1 MIQLMEVNMN
11 NFNPETWESIIGTFN
26 VVAVCVMFG
35 IMVLSYYIGNKRYEK
50 AEAKRQSEDPLYR

>member
-1 MIQLMEVNMN
+1 MN

-26 VVAVCVMFG
+26 VVAVCIMFG
-35 IMVLSYYIGNKRYEK
+35 LMVLSYYIGNKRYEK